1 MKLLNSDNVVHM
13 LDCFSSPKETYIFM
27 EYCEGGDLR
36 KYITEKNGKLPE
48 KQAITILHQVMLG
61 LQEVYQKGYMHR
73 DIKPENILLSKN
85 TFKIADF
92 GFATKIHPRGRQLL
106 KEFVGTP
113 LYMAP

>member
-1 MKLLNSDNVVHM
+1 
-13 LDCFSSPKETYIFM
+13 
-27 EYCEGGDLR
+27 
-36 KYITEKNGKLPE
+36 
-48 KQAITILHQVMLG
+48 
-61 LQEVYQKGYMHR
+61 MHR

-113 LYMAP
+113 LYMAPQLLDNCPYSTKSDVWSIGMTFFEMIFGKT